1 MTSQQP
7 EPVTHAVVLA
17 GGLGTRIASVL
28 GTRPKALADVAGRP
42 FLEWKL
48 DELRRN
54 SIDHVTFLLGHGS
67 EEIIDYLDGK
77 GDALEI
83 HSIVDGP
90 QLLGTGGALANALA
104 QLPERFY
111 LTYGDNLLEMPYRE
125 LSEAA
130 IRAKTSC
137 ALAVTTEIGPADQP
151 NSVVT
156 GSKVTAYSKTHQAN
170 MAFLDYGVMLL
181 GRSQVEAI
189 TQPLQPPSD
198 LAAVLSS
205 LAEAGELAAAITE
218 LPYWEIGTPQ
228 TLEKTAKALES
239 QS

>member
-1 MTSQQP
+1 MTSHQS
-7 EPVTHAVVLA
+7 ESGNHAVVLA

-42 FLEWKL
+42 FLDWKL

-54 SIDHVTFLLGHGS
+54 SIEHVTFLLGHGS
-67 EEIIDYLDGK
+67 EEIIDYLEGTNETM
-77 GDALEI
+77 EI
-83 HSIVDGP
+83 QCIVDGP
-90 QLLGTGGALANALA
+90 HLLGTGGALANALD
-104 QLPERFY
+104 QLPGNFF

-125 LSEAA
+125 LSEA
-130 IRAKTSC
+130 IVRAKTSC
-137 ALAVTTEIGPADQP
+137 ALAVSTEIGPADQP

-156 GSKVTAYSKTHQAN
+156 GSKVTTYTKTHPAN
-170 MAFLDYGVMLL
+170 MTFLDYGVMLL

-189 TQPLQPPSD
+189 TQPLQPPFE
-198 LAAVLSS
+198 LAAVLST
-205 LAEAGELAAAITE
+205 LADSGELAAAITE

-239 QS
+239 QP